1 MGRNKK
7 TAEKKT
13 AEKVAEELAEV
24 ALARLSS
31 FSEEEQTQRIATA
44 EKRLATSRA
53 GSPRTASSTAPTR
66 SELGFCPRSI
76 STC

>member
-44 EKRLATSRA
+44 EKRLASASRA
-53 GSPRTASSTAPTR
+53 GSPRTASSTARTR
-66 SELGFCPRSI
+66 RNRVSARGR
-76 STC
+76 